1 MQAMRLTALRQ
12 LELVELPDPE
22 IRFPDDVLL
31 RMAAVGVC
39 GSDVHYYNTGRIGSQ
54 VVRYPLTLGHEGAAF
69 VEQVGPAVR
78 NCIQAILCGGTRDV
92 LRL

>member
-54 VVRYPLTLGHEGAAF
+54 VARYP
-69 VEQVGPAVR
+69 
-78 NCIQAILCGGTRDV
+78 
-92 LRL
+92 